1 MTSRLT
7 HSALAYLGRR
17 RKVSLRKLNRLKGA
31 NGKATTAALVNGA
44 ALAGAATVNLDGAA
58 GVLLRGLPFLIA
70 GDATVYAA
78 AADATLPGAVAL
90 APALAHPVADDAAVT
105 LQAPHVDYPFTALG
119 GGVLK
124 ADDVHGGL
132 VESVD
137 RRLHLS
143 PRGQPAIPEIG
154 DSVVEKSGRVSS
166 VRDVDEASPTDVVER
181 WTLQVGDV

>member
-1 MTSRLT
+1 MTTRLT
-7 HSALAYLGRR
+7 HSAIAYLGRR
-17 RKVSLRKLNRLKGA
+17 RKVQLRKLNRLKGA
-31 NGKATTAALVNGA
+31 NGKATTVALVNGA
-44 ALAGAATVNLDGAA
+44 ALAGAAAVNLDGAA

-70 GDATVYAA
+70 GDPTTYAA
-78 AADATLPGAVAL
+78 AADATLPGAVTL
-90 APALAHPVADDAAVT
+90 APALVHSAADDAAVT
-105 LQAPHVDYPFTALG
+105 LQAAHVDYQFTALG
-119 GGVLK
+119 GGVMK

-154 DSVVEKSGRVSS
+154 DTVVEKSGRASS
-166 VRDVDEASPTDVVER
+166 VRDVDEAAPTDVTER